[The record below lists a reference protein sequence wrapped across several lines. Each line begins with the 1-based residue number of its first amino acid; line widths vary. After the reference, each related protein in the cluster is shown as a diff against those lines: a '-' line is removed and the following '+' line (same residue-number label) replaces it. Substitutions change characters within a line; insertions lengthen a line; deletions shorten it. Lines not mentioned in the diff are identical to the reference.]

1 MYFLQSCARYMSVY
15 LRRGQITVPQQHLH
29 HTQISTVVEQVG
41 SEGVAQ
47 GMRRKGLADS
57 GDPGLVLDAMPERL
71 AGHLLT
77 AQTREQHV
85 TGPSVQQLPPG
96 ITQVAF
102 DPDNRQIGRAHV

>member
-29 HTQISTVVEQVG
+29 HSQISSVVEQVG
-41 SEGVAQ
+41 SEGVPQ

-71 AGHLLT
+71 AGHMLR
-77 AQTREQHV
+77 AVRGKQH
-85 TGPSVQQLPPG
+85 
-96 ITQVAF
+96 I
-102 DPDNRQIGRAHV
+102 